1 MLKRFYNAGL
11 CAVLFGHV
19 PIMIA
24 YIRYVTTH
32 NMLTGWDWVSGIV
45 IMTVWYIVGVRLI
58 INKAF
63 EDIALVR

>member
-1 MLKRFYNAGL
+1 
-11 CAVLFGHV
+11 VLFGHV